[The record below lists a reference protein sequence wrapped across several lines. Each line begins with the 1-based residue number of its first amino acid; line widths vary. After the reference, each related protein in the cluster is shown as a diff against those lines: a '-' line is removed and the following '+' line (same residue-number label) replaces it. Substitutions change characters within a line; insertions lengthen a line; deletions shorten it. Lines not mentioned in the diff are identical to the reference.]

1 VSAVWIGQQRCMRK
15 EDVIEVIRSAFVRT
29 TRPSTADFVH
39 CEQCE
44 IFLTRFLESCP
55 AKWDEIPPDDI
66 SHESSALT
74 AVTPLGWQ
82 FLLPAYMIW
91 DLENYNQRTDSNTV
105 ENVVWNLTWDDNK
118 DEHIAAGFLMLS
130 PEQVRAVDAFLA
142 FIAGQNDDPILA
154 ADAAKARESYWK
166 RAAA

>member
-1 VSAVWIGQQRCMRK
+1 MPK
-15 EDVIEVIRSAFVRT
+15 EEVIQSIRRAFAET
-29 TRPSTADFVH
+29 TRPPREDFVH

-44 IFLTRFLESCP
+44 IFLGRLLESCP
-55 AKWDEIPPDDI
+55 ATWEEIGSDYI

-91 DLENYNQRTDSNTV
+91 HLQNYRQCPDSNTV
-105 ENVVWNLTWDDNK
+105 DNVIWNLTWDENK
-118 DEHIAAGFLMLS
+118 DEHIAAGFRTLS

-142 FIAGQNDDPILA
+142 FIAGQNDDPSLA
-154 ADAAKARESYWK
+154 ADAAKARDSYWA